1 MSSCFND
8 TLRHLS
14 TGLPANQISST
25 LTYHID
31 SSLECI
37 IISLPE
43 IIKYLPLLVTW
54 NLHDRSIKIQ
64 FKVNQKQSVSSFE
77 IKKVLI
83 VCVVPAHCL
92 QIGKERHSAD
102 IFLHFTGR

>member
-1 MSSCFND
+1 MKSCFND
-8 TLRHLS
+8 PLKHVS
-14 TGLPANQISST
+14 TGLPANQISSI
-25 LTYHID
+25 LSYHID
-31 SSLECI
+31 SSLEC

-43 IIKYLPLLVTW
+43 IIKYLPLLEFW
-54 NLHDRSIKIQ
+54 NLHNRSIKIQ

-92 QIGKERHSAD
+92 QIRKEKHSSD
-102 IFLHFTGR
+102 ISLHFTGR